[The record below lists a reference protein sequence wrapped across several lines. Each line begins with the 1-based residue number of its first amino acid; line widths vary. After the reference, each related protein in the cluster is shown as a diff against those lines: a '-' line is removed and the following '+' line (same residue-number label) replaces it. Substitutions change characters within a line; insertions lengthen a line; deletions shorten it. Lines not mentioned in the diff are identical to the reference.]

1 MPLSQAEL
9 ALKAMQKYHWLTNF
23 QPQIQTLIREEM
35 TDMEEEKLF
44 VRRNNQNAK
53 KSEKL
58 QATKVVLGAFIALG
72 RFGFP
77 TLYIILCF
85 IFAVYGVAAN

>member
-9 ALKAMQKYHWLTNF
+9 ALNAMQKYHWLTNF

-35 TDMEEEKLF
+35 THMEQEKVF
-44 VRRNNQNAK
+44 VRRINQ

-58 QATKVVLGAFIALG
+58 QETKVVLGAFIAFG

-77 TLYIILCF
+77 TIYIILCS

>member
-9 ALKAMQKYHWLTNF
+9 ALNAMQKYQWLTNF
-23 QPQIQTLIREEM
+23 PPQIQTLIREEM
-35 TDMEEEKLF
+35 THMEQEKVF
-44 VRRNNQNAK
+44 VRRINQNAK

-58 QATKVVLGAFIALG
+58 QATKVVLGAFIAFG

-77 TLYIILCF
+77 TIYIILCS